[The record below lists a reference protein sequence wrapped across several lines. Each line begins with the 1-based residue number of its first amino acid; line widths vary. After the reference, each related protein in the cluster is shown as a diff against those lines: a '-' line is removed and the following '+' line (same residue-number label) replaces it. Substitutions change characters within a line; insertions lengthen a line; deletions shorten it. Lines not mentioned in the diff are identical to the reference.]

1 MKKLFLLLTT
11 LMLSACG
18 GPSSNSSSGGND
30 KQNFIYD
37 TSDNLIDGKVSLL
50 LVDMEK
56 TLKAYETYSSKKEI
70 SNAEKNAY
78 LYDIMKL
85 NSKELCQIAYD
96 TEKSGSFAYSF
107 NIEKTLGSYMQNSEC
122 LDPTKAR
129 LLISFVPDNFGSDI
143 KTVRLSNF
151 EMKVKIEY
159 KYNTGHGIRNISRE
173 KSGSGDILSDDFAK
187 NDRKFKNSIAI
198 GTLTNAIMEAD
209 EDYKRIEGDATLTF
223 SGTLT
228 AKF

>member
-1 MKKLFLLLTT
+1 MKKLCLLFMAA
-11 LMLSACG
+11 MLSACNFNN
-18 GPSSNSSSGGND
+18 NSPAPIGEG

-56 TLKAYETYSSKKEI
+56 TLKAYETYSSKKEL

-122 LDPTKAR
+122 LDSTKAK

-187 NDRKFKNSIAI
+187 KDRKFKNSIAI
-198 GTLTNAIMEAD
+198 GTLTDAIMESD